1 MPAGSDYSRFVVCRD
16 LAKLKSS
23 TKFPNAHLS
32 TCYVNMMIRHLKCS
46 NIFNFRFSKKVW
58 KLYTVWLIKNGKNDQ
73 NQIQKKY
80 QMQ

>member
-46 NIFNFRFSKKVW
+46 NIFNFRFYKKV
-58 KLYTVWLIKNGKNDQ
+58 
-73 NQIQKKY
+73 
-80 QMQ
+80 